1 MRNMFLSNV
10 VLPLFTS
17 LALSMSA
24 AHAAEPMGGQGH
36 AQATAASAMN
46 KDTATAPM
54 MATPMV
60 GQGQE
65 EQLDLNKADAATL
78 QSRLNGIGK
87 AKAEAIVAY
96 REAHG
101 PFATVDELL
110 EIKGIGKAL
119 LERNRDKLK
128 VE

>member
-1 MRNMFLSNV
+1 MRNKFISM
-10 VLPLFTS
+10 VLPLFA
-17 LALSMSA
+17 ALSLSMTA
-24 AHAAEPMGGQGH
+24 AQAAEPT
-36 AQATAASAMN
+36 TAAPMS
-46 KDTATAPM
+46 APM
-54 MATPMV
+54 MNKPTAAEPAMQAPMMDMAK
-60 GQGQE
+60 QH
-65 EQLDLNKADAATL
+65 QLDLNKADAATL
-78 QSRLNGIGK
+78 QSQLMGIGK
-87 AKAEAIVAY
+87 TRAEAIVAY